1 MIEEVFAL
9 LGREGVE
16 GRADPVPESQDGALC
31 DLSEVSFELRE
42 VRNDGSFPPEAAIA
56 EPPFATLQKSGF
68 SAFGTSESLLL

>member
-16 GRADPVPESQDGALC
+16 GRADPVPECLDGALC
-31 DLSEVSFELRE
+31 GLSEVSFELRE
-42 VRNDGSFPPEAAIA
+42 GRNDGSAIA